1 VNRESLAFLVAGTFF
16 GLLVGWIIGSQHATP
31 VPAATT
37 AQASGSTS
45 GATAQAPSAP
55 ALDTARAAELER
67 AANASP
73 NDADARLELANL
85 YFNAERFDLAT
96 PWYEAVLKLDSK
108 NVNASTDLGVCYY
121 YTNQVDRALAQFDV
135 SLRLDPRHVKTL
147 FNQGVVLAFGK
158 RDLRGAEQSWQRVVA
173 LAPDSEEGK
182 RAKQGLEGLRSAHGA
197 GGGSTPDSPATGR

>member
-16 GLLVGWIIGSQHATP
+16 GLLAGWIIGSQQATP
-31 VPAATT
+31 APVAT
-37 AQASGSTS
+37 AVQASGSTS
-45 GATAQAPSAP
+45 SGTAQAPAAP
-55 ALDTARAAELER
+55 ALDTAHAAELER
-67 AANASP
+67 AANARP

-121 YTNQVDRALAQFDV
+121 YTNQIDRALAQFDV

-158 RDLRGAEQSWQRVVA
+158 RDLRGAEQSWQQVVA
-173 LAPDSEEGK
+173 LEPDSEEGK

-197 GGGSTPDSPATGR
+197 GGGSAPESPATGR